1 MSWIGV
7 ESADEPDRRA
17 RSRATRAALR
27 RDWVLRT
34 TLSGRTIEARLVA
47 LTEGEAHAYA
57 RKLSE
62 RYSLHPATER

>member
-7 ESADEPDRRA
+7 ESADEPDRSARA
-17 RSRATRAALR
+17 RARGAAQR

-34 TLSGRTIEARLVA
+34 ALGERTIEARLVA
-47 LTEGEAHAYA
+47 LTESEAHAYA

-62 RYSLHPATER
+62 RYSLHPAAER